1 MSHAPKDAR
10 LAALP
15 QAAARIVEALGLAPN
30 PEGGWFAEVWRSPAP
45 DGGRGAL
52 TTIYFLLARGER
64 SHWHRVD
71 AEEVWHHYAGAPL
84 ALDMAPDDAAA
95 PRRHLLGFD
104 PDRPA
109 NADAGRP
116 VLVVPAGWWQAAGTL
131 GDWTLVGCSVAPAF
145 TFDGFE
151 LAAPGWAPGRPA
163 GRPES

>member
-1 MSHAPKDAR
+1 RRHAIMASVRLRPCPFRRYPGRMGHERRQWRRPMSHAPKDAR

-15 QAAARIVEALGLAPN
+15 QAAARIVEALGLAPH
-30 PEGGWFAEVWRSPAP
+30 PEGGWFAEVCRSPAP
-45 DGGRGAL
+45 GGGRWAV

-104 PDRPA
+104 P
-109 NADAGRP
+109 
-116 VLVVPAGWWQAAGTL
+116 LH
-131 GDWTLVGCSVAPAF
+131 
-145 TFDGFE
+145 
-151 LAAPGWAPGRPA
+151 
-163 GRPES
+163 